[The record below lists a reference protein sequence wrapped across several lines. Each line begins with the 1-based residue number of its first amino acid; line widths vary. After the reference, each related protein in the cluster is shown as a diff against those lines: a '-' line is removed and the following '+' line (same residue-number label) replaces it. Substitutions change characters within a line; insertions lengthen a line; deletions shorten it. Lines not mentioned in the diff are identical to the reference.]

1 MEPKQVSKSV
11 TNLNFKRLTL
21 WVMLLWVMVF
31 MLTALTYYLQMN
43 ASGSPRSLFSIFF
56 GDIQYIIFFIVITLV
71 LVWHISIISDDLNFS
86 KKILRNWF
94 YLSVLYMSIT
104 TIYRIIFQVFF
115 NTPELNWLESIKR
128 IGIYEHLFHFLF
140 LQLGIGFSF
149 SVNYINQL
157 SLAAMV
163 QEKMRADLAE
173 VELNLT
179 KAQFSPHF
187 LFNSLNAISGLIR
200 SERPT
205 DALSALR
212 MIRDML
218 REVSRSNTD
227 TLVPFQEEWSFLQ
240 AYLSLQQLRF
250 GQKLQLSIKI
260 PESLN
265 TIMWPRLTLQPLLE
279 NAILYGVDEDG
290 NIPIEIVGCIKGRK
304 VKITIRNLI
313 SKSQRPET
321 FTGLGQG
328 HVLVKKR
335 LALVANKNAKL
346 KNRSNQQY
354 YSATVELN
362 V

>member
-1 MEPKQVSKSV
+1 
-11 TNLNFKRLTL
+11 
-21 WVMLLWVMVF
+21 
-31 MLTALTYYLQMN
+31 
-43 ASGSPRSLFSIFF
+43 
-56 GDIQYIIFFIVITLV
+56 
-71 LVWHISIISDDLNFS
+71 
-86 KKILRNWF
+86 
-94 YLSVLYMSIT
+94 MSIT

-115 NTPELNWLESIKR
+115 NTPELNWLESIKQ
-128 IGIYEHLFHFLF
+128 IALIEHLFNFLF

-149 SVNYINQL
+149 SFNYIRQL
-157 SLAAMV
+157 SLAAMI

-173 VELNLT
+173 VELKLT
-179 KAQFSPHF
+179 KAQYSPHF

-200 SERPT
+200 SDRPT

-218 REVSRSNTD
+218 REVSRSNTES
-227 TLVPFQEEWSFLQ
+227 LVPFNEEWSFLQ

-279 NAILYGVDEDG
+279 NAIHYGVDQDG
-290 NIPIEIVGCIKGRK
+290 NIPIDIVGSIKGGK

-313 SKSQRPET
+313 SKSQRIET
-321 FTGLGQG
+321 GSGLRQG

-335 LALVANKNAKL
+335 LALIANKNAKL
-346 KNRSNQQY
+346 KNHSNQQY